1 MRKTSD
7 YKWAVILSGLIPAI
21 GIIVGVFYNLGFDR
35 PLPYLVA
42 LAVIVGVSL
51 GLWGLRWQLKKDKE
65 DNRA

>member
-21 GIIVGVFYNLGFDR
+21 GIIVGGFYNLGFDR

-51 GLWGLRWQLKKDKE
+51 GFWGLRW
-65 DNRA
+65 